1 LRKKFFFKAEY
12 EKEGVNWKQI
22 NFVDNQD
29 IIDLLARGR
38 MSIISM
44 IDEEMI
50 VPQGS
55 DQTLCNKLHQQHAKN
70 KNFIGQSSRQVQKSI
85 VFGVKHFAGP
95 VSYDCLSKLL
105 INYIF

>member
-1 LRKKFFFKAEY
+1 M
-12 EKEGVNWKQI
+12 N
-22 NFVDNQD
+22 
-29 IIDLLARGR
+29 
-38 MSIISM
+38 IISM

-55 DQTLCNKLHQQHAKN
+55 DKTLCAKLHQQHGKN
-70 KNFIGQSSRQVQKSI
+70 KNFIGQSSRQVQTNLL
-85 VFGVKHFAGP
+85 FGVQHFAGP